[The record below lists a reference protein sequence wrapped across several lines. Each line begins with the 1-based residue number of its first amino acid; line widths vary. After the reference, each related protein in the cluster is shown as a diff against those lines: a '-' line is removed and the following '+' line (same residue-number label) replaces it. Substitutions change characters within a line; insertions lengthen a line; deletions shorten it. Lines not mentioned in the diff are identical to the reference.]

1 MKKIIVLLLV
11 AIMCLSLIACGSEET
26 PNTNNNS
33 GVQQETVSNN
43 APENNEE
50 TADETTTPTITFGV
64 GDSKYADHQYLN
76 DIFGT
81 WEFKENFASSEYTM
95 YKVLTLNE
103 DGTCVIDGENANWK
117 IEDSDTSEN
126 RLYIGIYKNSEIVY
140 AATFQMDSKYGLVLW
155 PVYRQGGAYTQ
166 PNYYVLFAK
175 NEN

>member
-1 MKKIIVLLLV
+1 MRKILALLLAV
-11 AIMCLSLIACGSEET
+11 VMCFSLVACGGGET
-26 PNTNNNS
+26 PNTDDSN
-33 GVQQETVSNN
+33 GVQQETETDNTV
-43 APENNEE
+43 EDNEA
-50 TADETTTPTITFGV
+50 TAPTITFGV

-103 DGTCVIDGENANWK
+103 DGTCVMDGENANWK

-126 RLYIGIYKNSEIVY
+126 TLYIGIYKNSEIVY

-155 PVYRQGGAYTQ
+155 PVSRQDGVYTQ
-166 PNYYVLFAK
+166 PNNYVLFTK